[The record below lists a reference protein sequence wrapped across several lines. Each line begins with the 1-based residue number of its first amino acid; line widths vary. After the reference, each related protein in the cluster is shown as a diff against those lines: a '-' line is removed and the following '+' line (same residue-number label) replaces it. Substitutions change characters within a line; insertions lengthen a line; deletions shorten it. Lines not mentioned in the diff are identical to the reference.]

1 MKCSLRKRTGCQAR
15 HARPSPAQLTGKYS
29 TGCKFVFWI
38 SAQSNSW
45 YKLSALLSS
54 SCKKKLLRSFPTL
67 WMQPFFPPLHF
78 QFPSGIAKL
87 CKNATPHKRFCL
99 TTIRKPVFF
108 RKEEDDAFGNS
119 QSHGCLLETHLPS
132 RVHEH
137 FINNQVRTWKR
148 MQVIKTY
155 PLSTESVILK

>member
-1 MKCSLRKRTGCQAR
+1 MQIRVLDLGPIQLMVQTFRFIILIMQEKTSSQLPHFMDA
-15 HARPSPAQLTGKYS
+15 AFFSPLY
-29 TGCKFVFWI
+29 
-38 SAQSNSW
+38 
-45 YKLSALLSS
+45 
-54 SCKKKLLRSFPTL
+54 
-67 WMQPFFPPLHF
+67 F